1 MGVKD
6 LKWYSPFVF
15 LVGAIL
21 SFADPITDILTL
33 VEFYRADHMT
43 WFGVGL
49 TFVLLPCLAF
59 PLVFYKLRIHES
71 SPSLSNW
78 ALVEFYRANHKIWFG
93 VGLTFVLLP
102 CLAYPPMFYLL
113 RTSETSPSDWARTA
127 LCALH
132 PFSAAF
138 ARLEAL
144 LLTLKKWRYEDEI
157 DLYFKDKA
165 EDLFSY
171 IDLVVLFEAVL
182 ECAPQFIIQLYAISV
197 QEEPAA
203 IIQIISL
210 PISFLTL
217 VWAFTATD
225 KISLIENKIIP
236 SSSDLNVKHQLALYV
251 TNLLLLSSRLFAIC
265 YFTVSYKWWVIGV
278 LMVHCCVM
286 VIATVIQHRDKVCC
300 NASKVFVT
308 LLFMGIHSLRDD
320 FTHITIRVDVN
331 GVNRNVYFSHILF
344 VLENFF
350 MILMFYF
357 TYHPNAW
364 YSLTVTVCVCVF
376 SVLGSTMRI
385 CLFRWLS
392 SRPAGRLS
400 SRDDNSNV
408 NTCAV
413 KYYVSSV

>member
-1 MGVKD
+1 MKVED

-15 LVGAIL
+15 FVGAIL

-59 PLVFYKLRIHES
+59 PVVYQMRSIES
-71 SPSLSNW
+71 SP
-78 ALVEFYRANHKIWFG
+78 
-93 VGLTFVLLP
+93 
-102 CLAYPPMFYLL
+102 
-113 RTSETSPSDWARTA
+113 PSWARTA

-165 EDLFSY
+165 EDLLSY
-171 IDLVVLFEAVL
+171 IDLAVLFEAVL

-217 VWAFTATD
+217 AWAFTATD
-225 KISLIENKIIP
+225 KMSLVEHEIIP
-236 SSSDLNVKHQLALYV
+236 SSSYLNVKHQLALYA
-251 TNLLLLSSRLFAIC
+251 THLLLLSSRLFAIC
-265 YFTVSYKWWVIGV
+265 YFTVSYKWWVIAV
-278 LMVHCCVM
+278 LMFHSCVV
-286 VIATVIQHRDKVCC
+286 VIATVIQKRGAVNCD
-300 NASKVFVT
+300 VFYVFLT
-308 LLFMGIHSLRDD
+308 ILFMGIHCLRDD
-320 FTHITIRVDVN
+320 FVELSMDLEITGLTMSV
-331 GVNRNVYFSHILF
+331 FLSHILF
-344 VLENFF
+344 ALENFF

-357 TYHPNAW
+357 IYHPNAW
-364 YSLTVTVCVCVF
+364 YSLPVTVCVCGF
-376 SVLGSTMRI
+376 TVLGSTMRI
-385 CLFRWLS
+385 CLLRRLRKKTARVS
-392 SRPAGRLS
+392 PAE
-400 SRDDNSNV
+400 
-408 NTCAV
+408 
-413 KYYVSSV
+413 

>member
-1 MGVKD
+1 MEEENFKR
-6 LKWYSPFVF
+6 YSPFVL
-15 LVGAIL
+15 LVRAVF

-33 VEFYRADHMT
+33 VEFYRADHIT

-59 PLVFYKLRIHES
+59 PVGYWMNSNEP
-71 SPSLSNW
+71 SPS
-78 ALVEFYRANHKIWFG
+78 
-93 VGLTFVLLP
+93 
-102 CLAYPPMFYLL
+102 C
-113 RTSETSPSDWARTA
+113 ARIA

-144 LLTLKKWRYEDEI
+144 FHCLKNWWYKDEI
-157 DLYFKDKA
+157 DSHSDIRARDVFN
-165 EDLFSY
+165 Y
-171 IDLVVLFEAVL
+171 IFFAVNCEAVL
-182 ECAPQFIIQLYAISV
+182 ESAPQFIIQLYAIIV

-217 VWAFTATD
+217 AWAFTDSD
-225 KISLIENKIIP
+225 KMCLVASHIV
-236 SSSDLNVKHQLALYV
+236 SSSSYLNVKHQLALYA
-251 TNLLLLSSRLFAIC
+251 THLLLLSSRLFAIC

-364 YSLTVTVCVCVF
+364 YSLPVTVCVCVF

-392 SRPAGRLS
+392 KRPAEQLS
-400 SRDDNSNV
+400 SCDDSSNV
-408 NTCAV
+408 NASVEKC
-413 KYYVSSV
+413 YESSV